1 MEGIFFL
8 LIGAVIFSQ
17 SWHVLGLY
25 SEGRTMGVFATGL
38 GLLSLGTVMFGTT
51 ITPTLI
57 SGEGSTELFTALTA
71 FIVLWAIYSLG
82 VGVQGIW
89 DTDPRAIGFYSLF
102 LSVASL
108 VVFLIFALSMA
119 ENGVFEHS
127 LGIWLAMSSVPFM
140 LTIVSAIAFFY
151 YTFEL
156 PMLRLVMGWF
166 MLFGGGVTGLVGLW
180 ALTSVIA

>member
-17 SWHVLGLY
+17 SWYVLGLY

-57 SGEGSTELFTALTA
+57 SGEGSTELFTVLTA

-82 VGVQGIW
+82 VGVQAIW

-102 LSVASL
+102 LSIVSL

-127 LGIWLAMSSVPFM
+127 LGVWLAMSSVPFI
-140 LTIVSAIAFFY
+140 LTIISGLVFFY
-151 YTFEL
+151 LTFEL
-156 PMLRLVMGWF
+156 QVLRLVAGWF
-166 MLFGGGVTGLVGLW
+166 MLFGGTVVGLMGLW